1 VAFSPVRIRNETSTL
16 YGPRYPNRTFCG
28 FLLGHAH
35 CITGGQAMGSGV
47 QTTLLDLLV
56 ELQAQGQLSEQAL
69 IALVLQLVNSG
80 QVVLCGTYAG
90 TRRLDGR

>member
-1 VAFSPVRIRNETSTL
+1 
-16 YGPRYPNRTFCG
+16 
-28 FLLGHAH
+28 
-35 CITGGQAMGSGV
+35 MGSGV